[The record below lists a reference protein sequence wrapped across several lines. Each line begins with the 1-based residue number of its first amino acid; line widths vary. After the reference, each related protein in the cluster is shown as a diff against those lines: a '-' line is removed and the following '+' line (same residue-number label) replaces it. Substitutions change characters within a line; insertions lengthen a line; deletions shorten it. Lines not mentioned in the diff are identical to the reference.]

1 LGEYKLPASG
11 SFPAPPEVP
20 SLGPTT
26 GAPLAAALAWSA
38 EISAVEGDRT
48 AELARHA
55 STLGALES
63 RRRAAWAGFFDIL
76 GYRLLTENGTP
87 VEISSYVRTGG
98 HVSVVP
104 RDPVPG
110 PSSGKSKGKGKEP
123 AAESEDEDEEEDA
136 ESESGT
142 GNGVMD
148 LE

>member
-26 GAPLAAALAWSA
+26 GAPLSAALAWSA

-98 HVSVVP
+98 RVSVVP
-104 RDPVPG
+104 RDSVPK
-110 PSSGKSKGKGKEP
+110 SGKGKGKTL
-123 AAESEDEDEEEDA
+123 AVESEEEEEEDA
-136 ESESGT
+136 ESESESG
-142 GNGVMD
+142 GGEMV